1 MLLDTFI
8 KQIQKNPENETEV
21 NWFRKK
27 FKKTEDNPV
36 EKYKKELF
44 LDFKILVPGQIN
56 KEERDLILVL
66 IILIHKYDLEEGTYP
81 GSYRLNIEEVG
92 YLDEIKDIKDFIIS
106 QLTKLI
112 FIFYGANEKN
122 EIEKL
127 EDAFQNDIIR
137 WNWDRYTKQE
147 QVIALVGE
155 SLKKAAEKA
164 KTTERFL
171 PVILQDYYDR
181 IDKKRLKN
189 LETFLRKSEEIL
201 SSSENQK
208 DHTRFFSKILEE
220 LNNGGENLYSIQ
232 DLIPYYSGIK
242 FN

>member
-1 MLLDTFI
+1 MILDTFI
-8 KQIQKNPENETEV
+8 KQIQQNPENETEV
-21 NWFRKK
+21 LWFQKQFIRS
-27 FKKTEDNPV
+27 DNNPI

-44 LDFKILVPGQIN
+44 LDFKISAPSSA

-66 IILIHKYDLEEGTYP
+66 IILLCKYELEEGFLP

-92 YLDEIKDIKDFIIS
+92 YLDEIKDIKDFTIS
-106 QLTKLI
+106 LLTKLI
-112 FIFYGANEKN
+112 YIYYGANEKN

-127 EDAFQNDIIR
+127 EDAFQNDIIH

-147 QVIALVGE
+147 QVIALVGD
-155 SLKKAAEKA
+155 SLKAVAEKA

-201 SSSENQK
+201 SSTENQK
-208 DHTRFFSKILEE
+208 YHTKFFSKILEE